1 MQEGFIITQKSQ
13 KSQKVFLCRR
23 VLLSHRNHRKFYGAS
38 KDSVEITEIIMFEY
52 AIASRN
58 FVILQAKWNKQ

>member
-1 MQEGFIITQKSQ
+1 
-13 KSQKVFLCRR
+13 
-23 VLLSHRNHRKFYGAS
+23 LSHRKNRNHRKFYGAS